1 MNELDYALLAVLA
14 LSALLGL
21 FRGFVKE
28 AFSLAGWVFAFWG
41 AAQMARP
48 AATRLQESMGEFLGI
63 RELPLALAF
72 VAGFAVLLLVAALV
86 GRLLAGVVRASPLS
100 GLDRSLGL
108 VFGLLRGLVLLL
120 AVVVLGGLTP
130 VAESV
135 WWQDSQVVAILQ
147 ELARWL
153 LHAMGLQVESWVP
166 A

>member
-21 FRGFVKE
+21 LRGFVKE

-41 AAQMARP
+41 AAQLARP
-48 AATRLQESMGEFLGI
+48 VATRLQGSVGEFLGI
-63 RELPLALAF
+63 QELPLALAF
-72 VAGFAVLLLVAALV
+72 VAGFAVLLLVAALA

-130 VAESV
+130 VVESV

-147 ELARWL
+147 ALARWL
-153 LHAMGLQVESWVP
+153 LDAMGLQVESWVP
-166 A
+166 V

>member
-1 MNELDYALLAVLA
+1 M
-14 LSALLGL
+14 
-21 FRGFVKE
+21 
-28 AFSLAGWVFAFWG
+28 
-41 AAQMARP
+41 
-48 AATRLQESMGEFLGI
+48 
-63 RELPLALAF
+63 
-72 VAGFAVLLLVAALV
+72 
-86 GRLLAGVVRASPLS
+86 RASPLS